1 MKLTISDCYGSIHFV
16 LQPVYNCRNRRHPQE
31 VNTVKI
37 ILTTLA
43 FRSIAPA
50 RPTVAEAINDELTI
64 GRSPDNDFILEDPE
78 RYCSRYHARCYL
90 LSGNYYIEDSSSSG
104 TLVNETQRLERGLRH
119 QLQDGDTLIIGEN
132 QLRVSLMAEP
142 GNSPTI
148 ATAKAA
154 PTSAFSIDDFFQ
166 PQQSP
171 GNIEA
176 AIAGSEPAGRIFA
189 TTSAPQIPTCQV
201 NDFFHTTG
209 LSEPDAVPE
218 FDFSDLAD
226 LHDDSLP
233 PLSLSKPLSTEDA
246 MSTLPAQP
254 ELSAPQEPS
263 ADQEPLANQG
273 PLVRPLA
280 TGDAQSTPSAETAS
294 EPALQP
300 ASAADSALI
309 DSQAV
314 RAFLRGLD
322 LDPEDLIGL
331 DKVEIMQSA
340 GQMLNTLTG
349 GLIDILRARTEVKKE
364 FSMDVTRIQASRN
377 NPLKFCTS
385 TEQALLKLLTKD
397 PAYLDAVESVDEG
410 VADAKAHQIAIMAGM
425 QAALEA
431 LLQRFDPAM
440 LEQQLDGRFLLSKK
454 ARYWELYTRAFQQL
468 VGEAE
473 ENFQALFAEAFAS
486 TYQHQINQVQN
497 SR

>member
-1 MKLTISDCYGSIHFV
+1 M
-16 LQPVYNCRNRRHPQE
+16 
-31 VNTVKI
+31 KI
-37 ILTTLA
+37 ILSTLA

-90 LSGNYYIEDSSSSG
+90 LNGNYFIEDSSSSG
-104 TLVNETQRLERGLRH
+104 TLVNETQRLERGHRH

-132 QLRVSLMAEP
+132 QLRVSLVAEP
-142 GNSPTI
+142 RKTTAAI
-148 ATAKAA
+148 ATANAA

-166 PQQSP
+166 PQQP
-171 GNIEA
+171 QGKTAA
-176 AIAGSEPAGRIFA
+176 AIAETAPAGRVPA

-201 NDFFHTTG
+201 NDFFHTTD
-209 LSEPDAVPE
+209 LSEPAAAPE

-226 LHDDSLP
+226 LHDDSP
-233 PLSLSKPLSTEDA
+233 APLSLSKPLATEDA
-246 MSTLPAQP
+246 GGA
-254 ELSAPQEPS
+254 PS
-263 ADQEPLANQG
+263 ADQVPLA
-273 PLVRPLA
+273 PPLA
-280 TGDAQSTPSAETAS
+280 TGDAENAPPTETAS
-294 EPALQP
+294 EPAPQP
-300 ASAADSALI
+300 APAVDSSAANSALI

-349 GLIDILRARTEVKKE
+349 GLIDILRARTEVKRE
-364 FSMDVTRIQASRN
+364 FSLDITRIQATRN

-397 PAYLDAVESVDEG
+397 TAYLDPVESVDEG
-410 VADAKAHQIAIMAGM
+410 VADAKAHQVAIMAGM
-425 QAALEA
+425 QAALDA

-454 ARYWELYTRAFQQL
+454 ARYWELYTQAFQEL

-473 ENFQALFAEAFAS
+473 ENFQALFAEAFAR

-497 SR
+497 GR